1 MARAKP
7 AWRRALTGRWLRWAA
22 LRALVRLSPGLGRR
36 LAFLPDG
43 VGMIEAADLVL
54 ENRREPVPPPEDPAD
69 AAFLARCAAHD
80 SVAPGYDPAAAWIAR
95 RTTLH
100 RDVWIDVSTGATLL
114 PARGATVLARGTTV
128 NWNLARPRMR
138 RSRAE
143 LPGRVMALLPTANHY
158 HALVDNGLR
167 AVRVAARSEAVGEG
181 LALLAEPPRTPA
193 QSQLAEAMGR
203 LPGLAVRCFPPG
215 SLIAAPEALIDFP
228 DGANYEWAPVVRADA
243 DALRGLLEETF
254 AARGE
259 AWRGTAGPRLFLDRG
274 DAKLRGMTNAAEVG
288 AVLAE
293 AGFERLVATSAN
305 LPEQVARFAAA
316 RLIVAVHGAGLGN
329 LLFAR
334 PGAVVI
340 EIFPGDFV
348 KSTYWWMARRLGLR
362 HVALIGG
369 PGDYDQR
376 FAAPLDALRAALA
389 AAAA

>member
-22 LRALVRLSPGLGRR
+22 LRALTRLFPGLRRR
-36 LAFLPDG
+36 LAFFPDG
-43 VGMIEAADLVL
+43 VGMIEAADVVL
-54 ENRREPVPPPEDPAD
+54 ENRREAVPQPEDPAD
-69 AAFLARCAAHD
+69 AAFVLRCAAHD
-80 SVAPGYDPAAAWIAR
+80 SAAPCYDPAAAWISQR
-95 RTTLH
+95 MTLH

-114 PARGATVLARGTTV
+114 PARGATVLARGRAV
-128 NWNLARPRMR
+128 NWNLARPRLNR
-138 RSRAE
+138 PRDAVE
-143 LPGRVMALLPTANHY
+143 GRVMALLPTANHY

-167 AVRVAARSEAVGEG
+167 AVRVAASAEAAGDG
-181 LALLAEPPRTPA
+181 LTLLAEAPRTPA
-193 QSQLAEAMGR
+193 QRQLAEAMGR
-203 LPGLAVRCFPPG
+203 LPGLTVRPCPPG
-215 SLIAAPEALIDFP
+215 ALVAAPEALIDFP
-228 DGANYEWAPVVRADA
+228 DGANYEWAPIARADA
-243 DALRGLLEETF
+243 DVLRGLLERTF

-259 AWRGTAGPRLFLDRG
+259 AWRGAAGPRLFLDRG
-274 DAKLRGMTNAAEVG
+274 DAKLRGMTNAG
-288 AVLAE
+288 AVADILTE
-293 AGFERLVATSAN
+293 AGFERLVATAAN

-316 RLIVAVHGAGLGN
+316 RLIVATHGAGLGN

-334 PGAVVI
+334 PGAVVV

-389 AAAA
+389 AAAE